1 MRQKHKDIESGD
13 SMKIKVIIK
22 WVLDILMT
30 IALFFLM
37 GYQFWGEKVH
47 EWVGVGM
54 FVLFIAHQICNYS
67 WYRNLFRRKYTC
79 IRIFQLIINI
89 MTFTA
94 MAALIY
100 SGITMSRH
108 VFEFL
113 PIQGRMALARRLHI
127 LGSYWG
133 FLFMSLH
140 LGLHWG
146 MILNIILTKGRKKVS
161 IAGFIV
167 SMVIAVY
174 GVCVFIKRDFLTYM
188 FLHNEFVFLN
198 YEEAKWRFFLDY
210 FALMGLCVFVAHY
223 SAKLLRKTNNFKKKE
238 SENHVQSGT

>member
-37 GYQFWGEKVH
+37 GYQFWGEKAH

-94 MAALIY
+94 MVALIY
-100 SGITMSRH
+100 SGIYH
-108 VFEFL
+108 V
-113 PIQGRMALARRLHI
+113 
-127 LGSYWG
+127 
-133 FLFMSLH
+133 
-140 LGLHWG
+140 
-146 MILNIILTKGRKKVS
+146 
-161 IAGFIV
+161 
-167 SMVIAVY
+167 
-174 GVCVFIKRDFLTYM
+174 
-188 FLHNEFVFLN
+188 
-198 YEEAKWRFFLDY
+198 
-210 FALMGLCVFVAHY
+210 
-223 SAKLLRKTNNFKKKE
+223 KTCI
-238 SENHVQSGT
+238 